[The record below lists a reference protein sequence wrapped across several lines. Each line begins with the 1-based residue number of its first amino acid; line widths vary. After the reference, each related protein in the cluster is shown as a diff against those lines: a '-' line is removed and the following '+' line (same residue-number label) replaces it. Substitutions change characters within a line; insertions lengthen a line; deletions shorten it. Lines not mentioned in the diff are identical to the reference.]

1 MTTLDVHP
9 GLDRIA
15 EAVQKAGP
23 GDTVILKSGI
33 HEVSRPIE
41 LPRGGDRNHPLTI
54 RGEAGC
60 AILGDRMA
68 DPFDLSPSHPACDQ
82 GVRLP
87 DKSDWC
93 VFRLRGLDH
102 VDIQGIRF
110 ANCWPLVVYAENC
123 RYLRFL
129 DNQVFGA
136 TSAVCVRDYVREG
149 DASHH
154 LVFEH
159 NFWCQDTSYGHRLWR
174 EVDWREAHSQEGGCG
189 TKRYFAGAF
198 FVGIDVIGQVRFAHN
213 RIFDAFNG
221 IAAWMT
227 KELQDP
233 ANETEMRRRN
243 RDFHIFD
250 NDFTRVRNSPVEPE
264 GHAFNWHIRH
274 NRLYNCHAWFSLDR
288 VRGGLWYIYGN
299 RGWFDERQ
307 GGPECNTGKVLKLQE
322 HNGQRLLLPDHPY
335 YVFNNSW
342 YLRCPIVGGASP
354 QLPELGE
361 GPDFTAHL
369 GFFNNAFT
377 WCDPGLHGEWVCEL
391 IELMRFFDLAKSPAT
406 SFDYDITDRADY
418 LAYFQRDGQGEA
430 HGVLA
435 TRPIFDDPAAGRF
448 TLPGNSQARDCGRTE
463 AVELAD
469 SRGLAELQLQANG
482 LLSRG
487 AYQDYG
493 LTKVPLLEAA
503 TDDLLAELAQDPAP
517 SLRRRTPTRRKE
529 APAKKKAPRR

>member
-322 HNGQRLLLPDHPY
+322 HNGLRIPLPDFPY

-342 YLRCPIVGGASP
+342 FLRCPIIMGGVQWPACTRGLKFYNNVS
-354 QLPELGE
+354 QFCE
-361 GPDFTAHL
+361 PD
-369 GFFNNAFT
+369 
-377 WCDPGLHGEWVCEL
+377 
-391 IELMRFFDLAKSPAT
+391 
-406 SFDYDITDRADY
+406 
-418 LAYFQRDGQGEA
+418 
-430 HGVLA
+430 
-435 TRPIFDDPAAGRF
+435 DDPACGESECMPASYLHNFDWRSENVEFDCNFSNHPEFPAQLRAHGQERCGARLSGSCFANPRAGSFDPVPGSLIIGAGRSIALE
-448 TLPGNSQARDCGRTE
+448 TAAASTVEVAAGTNAGAVQADGM
-463 AVELAD
+463 
-469 SRGLAELQLQANG
+469 
-482 LLSRG
+482 LLS
-487 AYQDYG
+487 
-493 LTKVPLLEAA
+493 VPALEAQA
-503 TDDLLAELAQDPAP
+503 AAGGNAL
-517 SLRRRTPTRRKE
+517 
-529 APAKKKAPRR
+529 